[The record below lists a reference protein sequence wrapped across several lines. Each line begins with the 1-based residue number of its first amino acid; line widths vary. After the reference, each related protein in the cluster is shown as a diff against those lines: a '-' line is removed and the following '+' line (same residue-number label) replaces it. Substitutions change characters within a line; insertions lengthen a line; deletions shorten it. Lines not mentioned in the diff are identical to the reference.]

1 MNKYEVSKR
10 FRLEHWQVIALYL
23 MVYDIL
29 AVNISYFLAL
39 WIRFDCRFNQIPQ
52 DYFIP
57 YLKFVPIYSVF
68 CIIVFWYFRLYNSIW
83 RFASYSELIRVT
95 LSSAVTSFFHTIGI
109 TIVCRLKEGTSYS
122 RMPFSYYCLGILLQF
137 FLVLGI
143 RFSYRFLLLQ
153 YLF

>member
-57 YLKFVPIYSVF
+57 
-68 CIIVFWYFRLYNSIW
+68 
-83 RFASYSELIRVT
+83 
-95 LSSAVTSFFHTIGI
+95 
-109 TIVCRLKEGTSYS
+109 
-122 RMPFSYYCLGILLQF
+122 
-137 FLVLGI
+137 
-143 RFSYRFLLLQ
+143 
-153 YLF
+153 